1 MEKHPHPTPQFDA
14 ASLVRLFWRWR
25 LPFLI
30 VIAVAGG
37 GAFAITRLI
46 EPLYESH
53 AIMMPSASG
62 TRDKQLEELSYGWE
76 IHSER
81 LMQLL
86 NSETLLDSLDKK
98 FSLADSW
105 AIDRS
110 RPEWYDQLRKKAKD
124 RIQFHKTQYSSVVVS
139 VADPNPTRAAAIA
152 NEASRLVNVIN
163 ADIMRAAALDVL
175 HAVEADFN
183 KRDKKLERTS
193 DSVNATQSQNFS
205 KALSLLEASTKDRER
220 KIRGIRDSIDRIRTR
235 FNIFDFGYQINVL
248 NEELADARSML
259 FQETGALEVLAGS
272 THPTDTLLTRTR
284 ARQAGARQRVTYFE
298 QQLRDLSSVN
308 ASYSTLLARLD
319 IELELLNASQR
330 ELGEMRESIEP
341 RIGTRDLYKLE
352 SDLNFDEV
360 QYRDLRRKYQNATSN
375 YLDPVPVAFVVSQA
389 RPSYEK
395 IYPKTM
401 LSMVLAVLGAVMMTA
416 VVIVLLEQYS
426 GRAAA

>member
-1 MEKHPHPTPQFDA
+1 
-14 ASLVRLFWRWR
+14 
-25 LPFLI
+25 
-30 VIAVAGG
+30 
-37 GAFAITRLI
+37 
-46 EPLYESH
+46 
-53 AIMMPSASG
+53 
-62 TRDKQLEELSYGWE
+62 
-76 IHSER
+76 
-81 LMQLL
+81 
-86 NSETLLDSLDKK
+86 
-98 FSLADSW
+98 
-105 AIDRS
+105 
-110 RPEWYDQLRKKAKD
+110 
-124 RIQFHKTQYSSVVVS
+124 
-139 VADPNPTRAAAIA
+139 
-152 NEASRLVNVIN
+152 
-163 ADIMRAAALDVL
+163 
-175 HAVEADFN
+175 
-183 KRDKKLERTS
+183 
-193 DSVNATQSQNFS
+193 
-205 KALSLLEASTKDRER
+205 
-220 KIRGIRDSIDRIRTR
+220 
-235 FNIFDFGYQINVL
+235 
-248 NEELADARSML
+248 
-259 FQETGALEVLAGS
+259 
-272 THPTDTLLTRTR
+272 
-284 ARQAGARQRVTYFE
+284 VTYFE